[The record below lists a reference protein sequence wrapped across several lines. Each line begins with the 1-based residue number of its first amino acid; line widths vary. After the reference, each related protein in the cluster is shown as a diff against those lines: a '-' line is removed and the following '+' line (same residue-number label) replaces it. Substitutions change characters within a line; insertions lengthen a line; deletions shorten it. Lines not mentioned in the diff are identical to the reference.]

1 MPFSEELRNELAAV
15 EPTSRCDVLAE
26 LSGLFHG
33 AGRVHLRG
41 RGEIA
46 LHLDLPSSA
55 VARRAF
61 SLLRTLGI
69 PSEIR
74 TYRRHAFQ
82 QATRYELHV
91 AGRPAALELLREAGV
106 ISARGAPLER
116 PPTRL
121 VARPCC
127 RGAYLRGALLA
138 AGSLSGPSAPHLEI
152 RASGVDG
159 ARFLAAVAAAD
170 GAHLAV
176 LERARHAVAYAKG
189 SEPIEQ
195 VLAAA
200 GAGGAVLALEE
211 RAVVAA
217 TRNRA
222 NRLANADHAN
232 LVRAGRAAHAQLQAV
247 RRLQRAGVL
256 DDLPERLR
264 DAAELRRRHPSL
276 SLAELAAR
284 TEPRVTK
291 ATLYRRLAKVVEVAD
306 ETTAD

>member
-200 GAGGAVLALEE
+200 VREAPCSRSRSAPSWPQRGIVRTGSRTPTTPTSCAPGARRMPSSRPSAACSV
-211 RAVVAA
+211 RASSTTSRSAYVTLPSSAAA
-217 TRNRA
+217 TPRSRSPSWPLGRSRA
-222 NRLANADHAN
+222 
-232 LVRAGRAAHAQLQAV
+232 
-247 RRLQRAGVL
+247 
-256 DDLPERLR
+256 
-264 DAAELRRRHPSL
+264 
-276 SLAELAAR
+276 
-284 TEPRVTK
+284 
-291 ATLYRRLAKVVEVAD
+291 
-306 ETTAD
+306 